1 MQSFPVVEIGVL
13 GPLEVKASGQQ
24 VPLAGREAVVLSAL
38 AIRAGQVVST
48 DTLMERLWGA
58 APPPTAAKA
67 LQNVIV
73 RLRRR
78 LQAEASSPSV
88 LLTRGS
94 GYVLD
99 VPRGRVDAHRFMDD
113 LQAARAH
120 REAGDATA
128 ARASADAAL
137 ALWRGSQLPDLG
149 VSVDASVEAEHLHT
163 ARLEALEIRIDA
175 DLVLGRHESI
185 VAELEELV
193 RAHPFREDFWEFLML
208 ALYRCGRQADALEAF
223 QRARR
228 VLGEELGLDPSP
240 RLRQLEARVLAQDTE
255 LDLPRRGHHVPGGAG
270 AAGNLPRPRTPLVG
284 READVA
290 GIVEAL
296 QAEALVTV
304 VGPGGVGKTRLAL
317 AAATQLREEFADG
330 AWMVDL
336 GALENAD
343 HIDEALATLLGLRIL
358 ASGAIRE
365 RVVEALRHR
374 QILLVFDNCEHVIDQ
389 AAALVDALLAHC
401 PNVSVLATSREPLLV
416 DGELVW
422 TTEPLPVPAG
432 VGEVAEAPA
441 SRIFVEAARRRGYDA
456 SRISPE
462 VTVEVCRRLDGLP
475 LALELAGGCLASMTE
490 PQLLGGL
497 DSPLQLLSDGR
508 RTAASRQRGLRDTV
522 AWSYDLLDERDQQ
535 VFERVAVFP
544 GGFTAEAA
552 AAAVGGSGV
561 ALAKVDEP
569 LRRLTER
576 SMLTGDADD
585 GRHRMLETL
594 RAYGLERLEGRGAGD
609 ETRTAMTLHCIE
621 LAERVNTGV
630 QGDDEPACARLV
642 TAEFDNLRA
651 AFAHARRVGN
661 SDLGLRLVGHLFW
674 EAIWRNRIEVFRW
687 AQEIVEATDSCHP
700 LLPRCAAL
708 AAWAAVIDGR
718 RDDGR
723 RMARRG
729 LECTPTTGTGPG
741 MCFGI
746 LAMAD
751 QFEGRP
757 HDARPH
763 YERALEMVDE
773 PDHWALGRV
782 GLSLTYTFT
791 GAPHEALEVL
801 EDADHQGGRS
811 ARAFVAYARAEAV
824 ALLDPASAMAS
835 VDMALAEAR
844 SLQADHVT
852 AALSVLRAS
861 LQSRHGEP
869 ETALKAFADLLDL
882 YRRWGQWAHVWTV
895 VFNLVE
901 LLAALGR
908 HERAT
913 VLYHAAAAAPDA
925 NPVFGVQAER
935 LDTILTTVRSESGEE
950 SFERWATTGRQMTT
964 LAAFQYAA
972 DAVTPGDL

>member
-1 MQSFPVVEIGVL
+1 MVEIGVL
-13 GPLEVKASGQQ
+13 GPLEVKAFGQE
-24 VPLAGREAVVLSAL
+24 VELGGREAVVLSAL
-38 AIRAGQVVST
+38 ALRAGQVVST
-48 DTLMERLWGA
+48 DTLMERLWGE
-58 APPPTAAKA
+58 APPPTAPKA

-73 RLRRR
+73 RLRKR
-78 LQAEASSPSV
+78 LQPDPSSPSV

-99 VPRGRVDAHRFMDD
+99 VPRRRVDAHRFMDD
-113 LQAARAH
+113 LRAARAR
-120 REAGDATA
+120 RESGDATA

-137 ALWRGSQLPDLG
+137 ALWRAPQLPDFG
-149 VSVDASVEAEHLHT
+149 VSIEATVDAEHLYT

-175 DLVLGRHESI
+175 DLMLGRHESI

-240 RLRQLEARVLAQDTE
+240 RLRQVEARLLAQDPV
-255 LDLPRRGHHVPGGAG
+255 LDPPRRSHQGPGGV
-270 AAGNLPRPRTPLVG
+270 AGNLPRPRTPLVG
-284 READVA
+284 READVS
-290 GIVEAL
+290 GVVEAL
-296 QAEALVTV
+296 HAEPLVTL

-317 AAATQLREEFADG
+317 AAATQSREGFADG
-330 AWMVDL
+330 AWLVDL
-336 GALENAD
+336 AALEDAD

-358 ASGAIRE
+358 AAGVIRE

-374 QILLVFDNCEHVIDQ
+374 QMLLVFDNCEHVIDQ
-389 AAALVDALLAHC
+389 AAALVDALLARC
-401 PNVSVLATSREPLLV
+401 PDVTVLATSREPLLV

-422 TTEPLPVPAG
+422 MTEPLPVPANG
-432 VGEVAEAPA
+432 SEVGEAPA
-441 SRIFVEAARRRGYDA
+441 SRIFMEAARRRGYDA

-462 VTVEVCRRLDGLP
+462 VAVEVCRRLDGLP
-475 LALELAGGCLASMTE
+475 LALELAGGCLASMSE
-490 PQLLGGL
+490 PELLGGL

-508 RTAASRQRGLRDTV
+508 RTSAARQRGLRDTV
-522 AWSYDLLDERDQQ
+522 AWSYDLLDERDRQ

-552 AAAVGGSGV
+552 AAVRGGGA
-561 ALAKVDEP
+561 ALADVAEP
-569 LRRLTER
+569 LRRLAER
-576 SMLTGDADD
+576 SMLAGDADD
-585 GRHRMLETL
+585 DRHRMLETL
-594 RAYGLERLEGRGAGD
+594 RAYGLERLEARGAGD
-609 ETRTAMTLHCIE
+609 ETRTAMTLHCIQ
-621 LAERVNTGV
+621 LAERVNAGV

-642 TAEFDNLRA
+642 TAEFDNLRGG
-651 AFAHARRVGN
+651 FGHARRIGD
-661 SDLGLRLVGHLFW
+661 SDLGLRLVGNLFW

-687 AQEIVEATDSCHP
+687 AQEIVEATNGSHP

-723 RMARRG
+723 RLARRG
-729 LECTPTTGTGPG
+729 LEGAPATGTGPG

-763 YERALEMVDE
+763 YERALQMVNE

-791 GAPHEALEVL
+791 GAPQKALDVL
-801 EDADHQGGRS
+801 ADADQQGGRS

-824 ALLDPASAMAS
+824 ALLDPPSAMAS
-835 VDMALAEAR
+835 VDVALAEAR
-844 SLQADHVT
+844 SLHADHVT

-861 LQSRHGEP
+861 LQSRHGER
-869 ETALKAFADLLDL
+869 ETALKAFADLLEL

-901 LLAALGR
+901 LLAAIGR
-908 HERAT
+908 HEAAT
-913 VLYHAAAAAPDA
+913 VLYHAAVAAPDA

-935 LDTILTTVRSESGEE
+935 LDNILTRMHRESGEE
-950 SFERWATTGRQMTT
+950 RFDRWATTGRQMTT

-972 DAVTPGDL
+972 DAVTAGDH

>member
-1 MQSFPVVEIGVL
+1 MRSLAAVEIGVL

-24 VPLAGREAVVLSAL
+24 VDLGGREAVVLSVLAL
-38 AIRAGQVVST
+38 RAGQVVST
-48 DTLMERLWGA
+48 DTLMERLWGE
-58 APPPTAAKA
+58 APPPTAPKA

-78 LQAEASSPSV
+78 LQPDPSNPSV
-88 LLTRGS
+88 LLTRRS
-94 GYVLD
+94 GYVLEM
-99 VPRGRVDAHRFMDD
+99 PRWRVDAHRFIND
-113 LQAARAH
+113 LQTARAY

-128 ARASADAAL
+128 ARASADTAL
-137 ALWRGSQLPDLG
+137 ALWRGPQLPDLG
-149 VSVDASVEAEHLHT
+149 VSIEATVEAEHLYS

-175 DLVLGRHESI
+175 DLMLGRHESI
-185 VAELEELV
+185 VAELAELV

-240 RLRQLEARVLAQDTE
+240 RLRQVEARLLAQDPA
-255 LDLPRRGHHVPGGAG
+255 LDLPRRGHHGPGGAP
-270 AAGNLPRPRTPLVG
+270 GNLPRSRTPLIG
-284 READVA
+284 READVS
-290 GIVEAL
+290 GVVEAL
-296 QAEALVTV
+296 HAEALVTL

-317 AAATQLREEFADG
+317 AAATQCGEEFADG
-330 AWMVDL
+330 AWLVDL
-336 GALENAD
+336 AVLEDAD
-343 HIDEALATLLGLRIL
+343 HIDEALATLLGLRVL
-358 ASGAIRE
+358 AAGAIRK
-365 RVVEALRHR
+365 RVVESLRHR
-374 QILLVFDNCEHVIDQ
+374 QMLLVFDNCEHVIDQ

-401 PNVSVLATSREPLLV
+401 RDVTVLATSREALLV

-422 TTEPLPVPAG
+422 MTEPLPVPRG
-432 VGEVAEAPA
+432 VSEVAEAPA
-441 SRIFVEAARRRGYDA
+441 SRIFVEAARRRGFDA

-462 VTVEVCRRLDGLP
+462 VAVEVCRRLDGLP
-475 LALELAGGCLASMTE
+475 LALELAGGCLASMSE
-490 PQLLGGL
+490 PELLGGL
-497 DSPLQLLSDGR
+497 DSPLQLLADGR

-522 AWSYDLLDERDQQ
+522 AWSYDLLDASDQR
-535 VFERVAVFP
+535 VFESVAVFP
-544 GGFTAEAA
+544 GGFTTET
-552 AAAVGGSGV
+552 AAAVRGGGAAV
-561 ALAKVDEP
+561 ADVVEP
-569 LRRLTER
+569 LRRLAAR
-576 SMLTGDADD
+576 SMLADEADD

-594 RAYGLERLEGRGAGD
+594 RAYGQERLEARGAGD
-609 ETRTAMTLHCIE
+609 ETRTAMTLHCIQ
-621 LAERVNTGV
+621 LAERVNAGV

-642 TAEFDNLRA
+642 TAEFDNLRG
-651 AFAHARRVGN
+651 AFAHARRIGD
-661 SDLGLRLVGHLFW
+661 SDLGLRLVGNLFW

-687 AQEIVEATDSCHP
+687 AQEIVEATDGCHR

-723 RMARRG
+723 RLARRG
-729 LECTPTTGTGPG
+729 LEGASATGTGPG

-763 YERALEMVDE
+763 YERALQMQDE

-791 GAPHEALEVL
+791 GAPQEALDVL
-801 EDADHQGGRS
+801 VDADHQGGRS
-811 ARAFVAYARAEAV
+811 ARAFVAYASAEAV
-824 ALLDPASAMAS
+824 ALLDPPSAMAA
-835 VDMALAEAR
+835 VDVALAEAR

-869 ETALKAFADLLDL
+869 QTALKAFADLLDL

-901 LLAALGR
+901 LLAAIGR
-908 HERAT
+908 HEPAT
-913 VLYHAAAAAPDA
+913 VLYHAAASAPDA

-935 LDTILTTVRSESGEE
+935 LETILTRVRCESGEE
-950 SFERWATTGRQMTT
+950 RFDRWATTGRQMTT

-972 DAVTPGDL
+972 DAVTAGDQ

>member
-1 MQSFPVVEIGVL
+1 ML
-13 GPLEVKASGQQ
+13 GPLKVNAFGQEVHLG
-24 VPLAGREAVVLSAL
+24 GREAVVLSAL
-38 AIRAGQVVST
+38 ALRAGQVVT
-48 DTLMERLWGA
+48 ADTLMERLWGDT
-58 APPPTAAKA
+58 PPTTAPKA

-73 RLRRR
+73 RLRKRI
-78 LQAEASSPSV
+78 QPNPSSPSV

-99 VPRGRVDAHRFMDD
+99 LPRWRVDVHRFMDD

-120 REAGDATA
+120 REAGDPSA
-128 ARASADAAL
+128 ARRSADAAL
-137 ALWRGSQLPDLG
+137 SLWRGQQLPDLG
-149 VSVDASVEAEHLHT
+149 VSIEATEEREHLYT
-163 ARLEALEIRIDA
+163 ARLEAQEIRIEC
-175 DLVLGRHESI
+175 DLMLGRHESI
-185 VAELEELV
+185 LAELQELV

-208 ALYRCGRQADALEAF
+208 ALYRCGRQADALDSF

-228 VLGEELGLDPSP
+228 VLAEELGLDPSP
-240 RLRQLEARVLAQDTE
+240 RLRQVEARILAQDPE
-255 LDLPRRGHHVPGGAG
+255 LRLLRRDHQLAGGVIS
-270 AAGNLPRPRTPLVG
+270 AGNLPRPRTPLVG
-284 READVA
+284 READVS
-290 GIVEAL
+290 GIVDALHPEAL
-296 QAEALVTV
+296 LTL

-317 AAATQLREEFADG
+317 AAATQLRGEFADG
-330 AWMVDL
+330 AWLVDL
-336 GALENAD
+336 AALEDAD
-343 HIDEALATLLGLRIL
+343 HIDEALATILGLRIL
-358 ASGAIRE
+358 AVGAIRE

-374 QILLVFDNCEHVIDQ
+374 HLLLVFDNCEHVIDQ
-389 AAALVDALLAHC
+389 AAALVDALLAQC
-401 PNVSVLATSREPLLV
+401 PNVTVLATSREPLLV

-422 TTEPLPVPAG
+422 ITEPLPVPGG
-432 VGEVAEAPA
+432 VSEVAEAPA
-441 SRIFVEAARRRGYDA
+441 SRIFLEAARRRGYDA

-462 VTVEVCRRLDGLP
+462 VAVEVCRRLDGLP

-490 PQLLGGL
+490 PELLGGL

-508 RTAASRQRGLRDTV
+508 RTPASRQRGLRDTV
-522 AWSYDLLDERDQQ
+522 AWSYDLLDERDQHL
-535 VFERVAVFP
+535 FERVAVFP

-552 AAAVGGSGV
+552 AAVGAGV
-561 ALAKVDEP
+561 GLLEVVEP
-569 LRRLTER
+569 LRRLAER
-576 SMLTGDADD
+576 SMLAAEVDD

-594 RAYGLERLEGRGAGD
+594 RAYGLERLDARGAGE

-621 LAERVNTGV
+621 LAERVHTGI
-630 QGDDEPACARLV
+630 QRNDEPTWARLV
-642 TAEFDNLRA
+642 TAEFDNLRG
-651 AFAHARRVGN
+651 AFAHARRIGAW
-661 SDLGLRLVGHLFW
+661 DLALRLVGNLFW

-687 AQEIVEATDSCHP
+687 AREIVEVADGCHP

-723 RMARRG
+723 RLARRG
-729 LECTPTTGTGPG
+729 LEGAPATGTGPG
-741 MCFGI
+741 MCFGV

-763 YERALEMVDE
+763 YERALQMVDE

-791 GAPHEALEVL
+791 GAPEEALHVL
-801 EDADHQGGRS
+801 SDADQQGGRS

-824 ALLDPASAMAS
+824 ALLDPSSAMAS
-835 VDMALAEAR
+835 VDLAVAEAR

-869 ETALKAFADLLDL
+869 GTALKAFADLLDL

-901 LLAALGR
+901 LLAAIGR
-908 HERAT
+908 HEPAT
-913 VLYHAAAAAPDA
+913 VLYHAAAVAPDA

-935 LDTILTTVRSESGEE
+935 LEKILTRVRCESGEE
-950 SFERWATTGRQMTT
+950 RFDRWATTGRQMTT

-972 DAVTPGDL
+972 SVVAASGQ

>member
-1 MQSFPVVEIGVL
+1 MRSLPVVEIGVL
-13 GPLEVKASGQQ
+13 GPLEVKAFGQA
-24 VPLAGREAVVLSAL
+24 VDLVGREAVVLSAL
-38 AIRAGQVVST
+38 ALRAGQVVST
-48 DTLMERLWGA
+48 DTLMERLWGE
-58 APPPTAAKA
+58 APPPTAPKA

-78 LQAEASSPSV
+78 LQLDPSSPSV

-99 VPRGRVDAHRFMDD
+99 VPRRRVDAHRFMDD

-137 ALWRGSQLPDLG
+137 GLWRGPQLPDLG
-149 VSVDASVEAEHLHT
+149 VSIEATVDAEHLYT

-175 DLVLGRHESI
+175 DLMLGRHESI
-185 VAELEELV
+185 VAELDELV
-193 RAHPFREDFWEFLML
+193 GAHPFREDFWEFLML

-240 RLRQLEARVLAQDTE
+240 RLRQVEARLLAQDPA
-255 LDLPRRGHHVPGGAG
+255 LDLPRRDHHGGV
-270 AAGNLPRPRTPLVG
+270 AGNLPRPRTPLVG
-284 READVA
+284 READVS
-290 GIVEAL
+290 GVVEAL
-296 QAEALVTV
+296 HAEPLVTL

-317 AAATQLREEFADG
+317 AAAAQLREEFADG
-330 AWMVDL
+330 AWLVDL
-336 GALENAD
+336 AALEDAD

-358 ASGAIRE
+358 AAGAIRE

-374 QILLVFDNCEHVIDQ
+374 QMLLVFDNCEHVINQ
-389 AAALVDALLAHC
+389 AAGLVDALLAHC
-401 PNVSVLATSREPLLV
+401 PDVTVLATSREPLLV

-422 TTEPLPVPAG
+422 MTEPLPVPG
-432 VGEVAEAPA
+432 RVSEVGEAPA
-441 SRIFVEAARRRGYDA
+441 SRIFMEAARRRGYDV

-462 VTVEVCRRLDGLP
+462 VAVEVCRRLDGLP
-475 LALELAGGCLASMTE
+475 LALELAGGCLASMSE
-490 PQLLGGL
+490 PELLGGL
-497 DSPLQLLSDGR
+497 DSPLQLLADGR
-508 RTAASRQRGLRDTV
+508 RTSASRQRGLRDTV

-552 AAAVGGSGV
+552 AVVAGSGD
-561 ALAKVDEP
+561 ALAEVAEP
-569 LRRLTER
+569 LRRLADR
-576 SMLTGDADD
+576 SMLAGDADD
-585 GRHRMLETL
+585 DRHRMLETL
-594 RAYGLERLEGRGAGD
+594 RAYGLERLEARGAGD
-609 ETRTAMTLHCIE
+609 ETRTAMARYCIE

-630 QGDDEPACARLV
+630 QGDDEPGYARLV
-642 TAEFDNLRA
+642 TAEFDNLRG
-651 AFAHARRVGN
+651 AFAHARRVGDA
-661 SDLGLRLVGHLFW
+661 DLGLRLVGNLFW

-687 AQEIVEATDSCHP
+687 AQEIVEATDGSHP

-723 RMARRG
+723 RLARRG
-729 LECTPTTGTGPG
+729 LERAPATGTGPG

-773 PDHWALGRV
+773 PDHWALGRI
-782 GLSLTYTFT
+782 GLSLTYAFT
-791 GAPHEALEVL
+791 GAPEEALNVL
-801 EDADHQGGRS
+801 ADADRQGGRS

-824 ALLDPASAMAS
+824 ALLDPPSAMAS
-835 VDMALAEAR
+835 VDLALAEAR

-901 LLAALGR
+901 LLAAIGR
-908 HERAT
+908 HEPAT
-913 VLYHAAAAAPDA
+913 VLYHAAVAAPDA

-935 LDTILTTVRSESGEE
+935 LDTILTRVRREVGDER
-950 SFERWATTGRQMTT
+950 FDRWATTGRQMTT
-964 LAAFQYAA
+964 LSAFQYAA
-972 DAVTPGDL
+972 DAVTADHQ

>member
-1 MQSFPVVEIGVL
+1 ML
-13 GPLEVKASGQQ
+13 GPLEVKAFGQE
-24 VPLAGREAVVLSAL
+24 VDLGGREAVVLSAL
-38 AIRAGQVVST
+38 ALRAGQVVST
-48 DTLMERLWGA
+48 DTLMERLWGE
-58 APPPTAAKA
+58 APPPTAPKA

-73 RLRRR
+73 RLRKR
-78 LQAEASSPSV
+78 LEPDPSSPSV

-99 VPRGRVDAHRFMDD
+99 VPRWRVDAHRFMDD

-120 REAGDATA
+120 RQTGDATA
-128 ARASADAAL
+128 AHASADAAL
-137 ALWRGSQLPDLG
+137 ALWRGPQLPDLG
-149 VSVDASVEAEHLHT
+149 VSIEVTVDAEFLYT
-163 ARLEALEIRIDA
+163 ARLEALEIRMDA
-175 DLVLGRHESI
+175 DLMLGRHESI

-240 RLRQLEARVLAQDTE
+240 RLRQLEARLLAQDPA
-255 LDLPRRGHHVPGGAG
+255 LDLPRRDHQGRGDLSVP
-270 AAGNLPRPRTPLVG
+270 GNLPRPRTLLVG
-284 READVA
+284 READVS
-290 GIVEAL
+290 GVVEAL
-296 QAEALVTV
+296 HAEALVTL

-317 AAATQLREEFADG
+317 AAATQLRKEFADG
-330 AWMVDL
+330 AWLVDL
-336 GALENAD
+336 AALEDAD

-358 ASGAIRE
+358 AAGAIRE

-374 QILLVFDNCEHVIDQ
+374 QMLLVFDNCEHVIDQ

-401 PNVSVLATSREPLLV
+401 PDVTVLATSREPLLV

-422 TTEPLPVPAG
+422 MTEPVPVPGG
-432 VGEVAEAPA
+432 VSEVAEAPA
-441 SRIFVEAARRRGYDA
+441 SRIFMEAARRRGYDA

-462 VTVEVCRRLDGLP
+462 VAVEVCRRLDGLP
-475 LALELAGGCLASMTE
+475 LALELAGGCLASMSE
-490 PQLLGGL
+490 PELLGGL
-497 DSPLQLLSDGR
+497 DSPLQLLADGR
-508 RTAASRQRGLRDTV
+508 RTPASRQRGLRDTV

-535 VFERVAVFP
+535 VFERIAVFP

-552 AAAVGGSGV
+552 AVVGGGGAV
-561 ALAKVDEP
+561 LAKVAGP
-569 LRRLTER
+569 LRRLAER
-576 SMLTGDADD
+576 SMLTGDADG

-594 RAYGLERLEGRGAGD
+594 RAYGVERLEARGAGD
-609 ETRTAMTLHCIE
+609 EARTAMTLHCIE
-621 LAERVNTGV
+621 LAERVNAGV
-630 QGDDEPACARLV
+630 QGDDEPAWTQLV
-642 TAEFDNLRA
+642 TAEFDNLRG
-651 AFAHARRVGN
+651 AFAHARRIDD
-661 SDLGLRLVGHLFW
+661 SDLGLRLVGNLFW

-687 AQEIVEATDSCHP
+687 AQEIVDATEGRHP

-723 RMARRG
+723 RLARRG
-729 LECTPTTGTGPG
+729 LEGAPVTGTGPG

-757 HDARPH
+757 HDARPY
-763 YERALEMVDE
+763 YERALQMLDE

-791 GAPHEALEVL
+791 GAPQEALDVL
-801 EDADHQGGRS
+801 ADADHQGGRS
-811 ARAFVAYARAEAV
+811 ARAFVAYARAEAA
-824 ALLDPASAMAS
+824 ALLDPPSAMAS
-835 VDMALAEAR
+835 VDVALAEAR

-901 LLAALGR
+901 LLAAIGR
-908 HERAT
+908 HEPAT
-913 VLYHAAAAAPDA
+913 VLYHAAVAAPDA

-935 LDTILTTVRSESGEE
+935 LDNILTRVRCESGEQR
-950 SFERWATTGRQMTT
+950 SDRWATTGRQMTT

-972 DAVTPGDL
+972 DAVTAATTDR